1 MNMEGAMT
9 KRQKQA
15 KETKRRLY
23 EAAIALI
30 QAKGFNG
37 INIKDITDLAGVS
50 KGTFYTHF
58 DSKEDLILYTF
69 TQSDEFYE
77 EAYEKVKDLDFSYAM
92 VQFITLAYLEN
103 EKRGKEILKAL
114 AASYPAM
121 DYESIYGNERGLIKY
136 LRLLLK
142 SGFEKGA
149 IREDLDEDEL
159 LYMCLATLI
168 GVETLWA
175 FSSDEQK
182 LSLRME
188 QQMSVLV
195 RGMLKT
201 DRII

>member
-1 MNMEGAMT
+1 MT

-15 KETKRRLY
+15 RETKRRLY

-30 QAKGFNG
+30 QAKGFSE

-58 DSKEDLILYTF
+58 ECKEDLIIYTF

-77 EAYEKVKDLDFSYAM
+77 EAYEKVKDLDFAYAM

-121 DYESIYGNERGLIKY
+121 DYESIYGADRGLVRF
-136 LRLLLK
+136 LRQLL
-142 SGFEKGA
+142 EKGKEQGA
-149 IREDLDEDEL
+149 IREELEIDDL
-159 LYMCLATLI
+159 LYMCLSTLI
-168 GVETLWA
+168 GIETLWA
-175 FSSDEQK
+175 FSEDDQK
-182 LSLRME
+182 LSSRME

-201 DRII
+201 DRSI